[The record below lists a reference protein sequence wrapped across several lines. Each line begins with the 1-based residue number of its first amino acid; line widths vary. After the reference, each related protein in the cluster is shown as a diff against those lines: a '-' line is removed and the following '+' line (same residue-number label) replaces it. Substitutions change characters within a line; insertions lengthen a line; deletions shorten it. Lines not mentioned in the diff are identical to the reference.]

1 MNVPVL
7 ADLGQWHVPEQEV
20 AGTRAQY
27 GTMPEAQAVT
37 GSEASVIDTEA
48 LFDVER
54 ARRETPGVEH
64 VVHLN
69 NAGAALMP
77 DVVLAA
83 MVGHLEREA
92 AIGGYEAAA
101 DAADAV
107 EHTYDAIAR
116 LLNCARDE
124 VAIVENATRAWD
136 MAFYALRFD
145 SGDRIL
151 TSAAEYESNYVAFL
165 QVCRRTGARV
175 EVVPADTTGQVSVEA
190 LQAMIDDRVR
200 LISLTHVPTNGGL
213 VNPAAEVGRVARR
226 HGIPFLLDA
235 CQSAGQ
241 LPLDVEELGCD
252 ILSATGRKYL
262 RGPRGTG
269 FLYVRRSLI
278 GQLEPPLLDL
288 HAAEWVAR
296 DEYRIRPDARR
307 FENWETNYAAKI
319 ALGVAVDY
327 ALEWGSEAIWDRV
340 QGLGRALRERLAHVP
355 GVTILDVGAV
365 RCGIVSFSC
374 DGLEG
379 AAIQRRLRADGINVS
394 VSPRRYTRID
404 MEDRG
409 LAEVVRAS
417 VHYYNTES
425 ELDRLAE
432 RLDRLHQAI

>member
-1 MNVPVL
+1 MS
-7 ADLGQWHVPEQEV
+7 GM
-20 AGTRAQY
+20 G
-27 GTMPEAQAVT
+27 EA
-37 GSEASVIDTEA
+37 
-48 LFDVER
+48 FDVER
-54 ARRETPGVEH
+54 ARRDTPGCEG
-64 VVHLN
+64 VVHFN

-77 DVVLAA
+77 RPVSDA
-83 MVGHLEREA
+83 MLRHLEREA

-101 DAADAV
+101 EAADAV
-107 EHTYDAIAR
+107 EHTYVAIAR

-213 VNPAAEVGRVARR
+213 VNPAAEIGRVARR

-327 ALEWGSEAIWDRV
+327 ALEWGSKAIWDRV
-340 QGLGRALRERLAHVP
+340 QGLGQALRERLAHVP

-379 AAIQRRLRADGINVS
+379 AAVQRRLRADGINVS